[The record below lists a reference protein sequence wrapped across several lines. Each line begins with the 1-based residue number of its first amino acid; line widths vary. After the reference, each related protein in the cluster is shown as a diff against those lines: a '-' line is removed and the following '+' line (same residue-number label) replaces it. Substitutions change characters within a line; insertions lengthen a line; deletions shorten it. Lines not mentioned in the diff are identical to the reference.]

1 MLNKIKIIGKVLPI
15 DAKEKAKEEIEK
27 VESIFYFSL
36 LVPSPSGSLTILR
49 CIAQGEKAEEIE
61 GKIREGEVLEIKGYL
76 RNEKSGRQILVKVI
90 DFTKLD
96 IIPDKIDNTQS
107 NQVRLLGKIVTDF
120 NNRQNESDPEV
131 LSFRITV
138 PREGN
143 ISPLFFCRV
152 QGELISEVN
161 NKLKKGDI
169 ILLEGFLQTK
179 KIINEVGAG
188 EEMERKFS
196 RISSIICQAFTFL
209 DNDSA
214 NTFNSL
220 NDRLIRVVRKVEKI
234 DFTKPKE
241 KGHWEEKIT
250 E

>member
-15 DAKEKAKEEIEK
+15 EIKENDNEERERN
-27 VESIFYFSL
+27 ELIFYFSL
-36 LVPSPSGSLTILR
+36 SVTNPSGSLTILR
-49 CIAQGEKAEEIE
+49 CVVQGEKAEEI
-61 GKIREGEVLEIKGYL
+61 KREVKKDEVLEIKGYL
-76 RNEKSGRQILVKVI
+76 RNEKVGRQILLKVI
-90 DFTKLD
+90 NFTKLD
-96 IIPDKIDNTQS
+96 ITPDEIENTQS

-120 NNRQNESDPEV
+120 RGEFDV
-131 LSFRITV
+131 LSFRLAV

-152 QGELISEVN
+152 QGELISEMN
-161 NKLKKGDI
+161 SKLKKGDI

-179 KIINEVGAG
+179 KITEGRIG
-188 EEMERKFS
+188 EEAEKNLP
-196 RISSIICQAFTFL
+196 RISSIICQAFTFI

-214 NTFNSL
+214 NDFTPL
-220 NDRLIRVVRKVEKI
+220 GELTRVERKVEKI

-241 KGHWEEKIT
+241 NRSSEKIT